1 MIPTP
6 SPDGAA
12 APSGASRRVG
22 PAHARLL
29 SVLVTLACGALGVL
43 ASTQTW
49 FTVDLAGAA
58 AHSLSVPG
66 STAVPVLAPL
76 SLAVLALGAALSIAG
91 TVLRF
96 VFGALEIVIAAVLI
110 VTTWPVAATHPV
122 GAVARVVTSATGIA
136 GDASIAK
143 LIAHEVATAWP
154 YVTAALWVLL
164 VLAGVF
170 VLATARRWRS
180 TGRRYRTD
188 AAGPRTAAGP
198 LDAVESWDDLS
209 RGEDPTESGR

>member
-6 SPDGAA
+6 SPNGAA
-12 APSGASRRVG
+12 APSGASRRVS
-22 PAHARLL
+22 PARARLL

-43 ASTQTW
+43 SSTQTW
-49 FTVDLAGAA
+49 FTVDLTGAA

-66 STAVPVLAPL
+66 STAVPILAPL
-76 SLAVLALGAALSIAG
+76 SLAVLALGAVLSIAG

-96 VFGALEIVIAAVLI
+96 VFGAVEVVIAAALI

-136 GDASIAK
+136 GDASVAK
-143 LIAHEVATAWP
+143 LIARDVATPWP
-154 YVTAALWVLL
+154 YVTAVLWVVLM
-164 VLAGVF
+164 LAGVF
-170 VLATARRWRS
+170 VLVTARRWRS

-188 AAGPRTAAGP
+188 AAGRQASAGP

-209 RGEDPTESGR
+209 RGEDPTDSGL

>member
-1 MIPTP
+1 MIP
-6 SPDGAA
+6 

-22 PAHARLL
+22 AARARLVA
-29 SVLVTLACGALGVL
+29 VLLTLACGALGVI

-49 FTVDLAGAA
+49 FTVDLTGAA

-66 STAVPVLAPL
+66 STAVPILAPL

-96 VFGALEIVIAAVLI
+96 VFGAIEVVIAAALI
-110 VTTWPVAATHPV
+110 VTTWPVAFTHPV
-122 GAVARVVTSATGIA
+122 GAVARVVTTATGIT
-136 GDASIAK
+136 GDASVAK
-143 LIAHEVATAWP
+143 LIAQNVATPWP
-154 YVTAALWVLL
+154 YVTAVLWL
-164 VLAGVF
+164 VLVATGVF

-188 AAGPRTAAGP
+188 ATGRQPSAGP

-209 RGEDPTESGR
+209 RGEDPTDSGR